1 MACNRRSP
9 IAPDRQQES
18 IQSVPMI
25 TLPIRGM
32 TCASCSAR
40 VERALKKLPGVQ
52 SAVVN
57 LATETATID
66 APELD
71 RSVLVEAIVRAGY
84 DVPEREPASSGETAA
99 PPVDADGA
107 DSAPRG
113 WIDRALTRLPRDPQA
128 RDVLWASL
136 LTLPLVWPMV
146 FGGDEHDMLP
156 PVWQAILASS
166 VLFGFGGRFFKAGWK
181 AIQARSAN
189 MDVLVALGTGAAWA
203 LSMVV
208 WLSAA
213 DDEMPALYFESA
225 AAVVTLVRLGKWLE
239 ARAKRR
245 TLAALDALQALRPAQ
260 ACVIRHGQEKIVPI
274 ERLRLGDEVLVRPG
288 ERLPVDGEIIE
299 GHSHIDESLI
309 TGESLPVARGP
320 GQAVTGG
327 SVNGEGLLRVR
338 ATALGA
344 ESQIARIVRL
354 VEEAQGVKA
363 PIQAQVDKVAAVFV
377 PVVLAL
383 AVVTWVGWLA
393 LSTEGVAQATIHA
406 VSVLV
411 IACPCALG
419 LATPATLMV
428 ASGLA
433 ARRGILV
440 RDASAL
446 EHLREVRLVAFDK
459 TGTLTQGQPVLTG
472 VYAAPGI
479 DSEAVLATAA
489 ALQQGSEHPLARA
502 VLTQARAQ
510 SLDLPHVAGVR
521 AEPGRG
527 LTGDVHAA
535 GADSPKYSFSL
546 GSTRWMDELGVE
558 TKPLMASVQS
568 HIDQGHSVSWLV
580 LVPQGSRG
588 GAAAGESPAPLL
600 LGCLAFGDQPRA
612 TAAAAVATLQSQSIR
627 CVLISGDHPAAAQHL
642 GRAVGISEVH
652 AEVRPEGKAALIEQ
666 FKARGLGAVA
676 MVGDGINDA
685 PALAGADVGLAMA
698 HAAGGTDVAMHTA
711 GITLLRGDPWSV
723 VEALALAKATGDK
736 IRQNLFWAFAY
747 NIVGIPLAMLGQLSP
762 MVAGGAMALSSVCVI
777 SNALWLGRWKAPVL
791 LSSAKD

>member
-1 MACNRRSP
+1 
-9 IAPDRQQES
+9 
-18 IQSVPMI
+18 MI

-66 APELD
+66 APALD

-84 DVPEREPASSGETAA
+84 EVPDPPATHPPPDPSASDPAMPASGL
-99 PPVDADGA
+99 
-107 DSAPRG
+107 
-113 WIDRALTRLPRDPQA
+113 DRLRTHLPQDPEA
-128 RDVLWASL
+128 RDVLWATL
-136 LTLPLVWPMV
+136 LTLPLLLPMMAGEDGHHLV
-146 FGGDEHDMLP
+146 APF
-156 PVWQAILASS
+156 WQALLASV
-166 VLFGFGGRFFKAGWK
+166 VLFVFGGRFFKAGWK
-181 AIQARSAN
+181 AVQARSAN

-203 LSMVV
+203 LSMAV
-208 WLSAA
+208 WLGA
-213 DDEMPALYFESA
+213 DEDTPPALYFESA
-225 AAVVTLVRLGKWLE
+225 AAVITLVRLGKWLE

-260 ACVIRHGQEKIVPI
+260 ACVLRHGQEKILPI
-274 ERLRLGDEVLVRPG
+274 DKLRSGDEVIVRPG
-288 ERLPVDGEIIE
+288 ERLPVDGVVLE

-320 GQAVTGG
+320 GEHVTGG
-327 SVNGEGLLRVR
+327 SVNGEGVLKVR

-354 VEEAQGVKA
+354 VEEAQGIKA
-363 PIQAQVDKVAAVFV
+363 PIQQQVDKVAAVFV
-377 PVVLAL
+377 PVVLVL
-383 AVVTWVGWLA
+383 AVVTWVGWLT
-393 LSTEGVAQATIHA
+393 LSTEGLAQATIHA

-440 RDASAL
+440 RDASTL
-446 EHLREVRLVAFDK
+446 ERLREVRLVAFDK
-459 TGTLTQGQPVLTG
+459 TGTLTQGHPDITG
-472 VYAAPGI
+472 IHAAPGI
-479 DSEAVLATAA
+479 DPQAVLATAA

-502 VLTQARAQ
+502 VLAQAREQ
-510 SLDLPHVAGVR
+510 GLTLPHATGVC
-521 AEPGRG
+521 AEPGFG
-527 LTGDVHAA
+527 LRGDVHAA
-535 GADSPKYSFSL
+535 GPNSPRYAFHL
-546 GSTRWMDELGVE
+546 GSSRWMRELGVDLQALE
-558 TKPLMASVQS
+558 AAAQAHAV
-568 HIDQGHSVSWLV
+568 QGHSVSWLV
-580 LVPQGSRG
+580 LVPPGSH
-588 GAAAGESPAPLL
+588 APTSDNHTDVPPRPTPML
-600 LGCLAFGDQPRA
+600 LGCLAFGDRPRV
-612 TAAAAVATLQSQSIR
+612 TAAAAVATLQAQSVR
-627 CVLISGDHPAAAQHL
+627 CVLISGDHPAAAEHL

-652 AEVRPEGKAALIEQ
+652 ADARPEGKAALIAQ
-666 FKARGLGAVA
+666 LKASTSGAVA

-698 HAAGGTDVAMHTA
+698 HADGGTDVAMHTA

-762 MVAGGAMALSSVCVI
+762 MVAGAAMALSSVCVV
-777 SNALWLGRWKAPVL
+777 SSALWLGRWKPPVM
-791 LSSAKD
+791 LSSAPD